1 MRMPDRQCVTD
12 WSNFSAGNET
22 AIFKSCDIHDL
33 KEECGLH
40 QRCFQSS
47 KDAESQCRCEL
58 GYELEGEECIQVA
71 TTTVANITTDH
82 LDVKVNS
89 RGIYITPAKKLIF
102 FLDR

>member
-89 RGIYITPAKKLIF
+89 RGIYI
-102 FLDR
+102 